1 MDTLYH
7 SIKNDLICIILIII
21 ILTEFQREE
30 QRRMQEQMQMAHI
43 PDPAWGNNCKDEV
56 ESVVMSMDGSILPG
70 AVEYQK
76 HR

>member
-1 MDTLYH
+1 
-7 SIKNDLICIILIII
+7 
-21 ILTEFQREE
+21 
-30 QRRMQEQMQMAHI
+30 MQEQMQMPHI